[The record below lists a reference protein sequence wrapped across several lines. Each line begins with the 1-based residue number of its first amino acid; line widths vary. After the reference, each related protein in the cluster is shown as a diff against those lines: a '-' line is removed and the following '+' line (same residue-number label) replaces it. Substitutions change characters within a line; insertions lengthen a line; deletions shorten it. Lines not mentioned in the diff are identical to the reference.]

1 MIKTAQLGFAAAQH
15 YGKKHFAT
23 AVKSIKE
30 LKAKVTTPG
39 WVKSKSISIGSK
51 VEKHIKKHP
60 IKYTAGA
67 TAVASYGIFKEHKK
81 MKPKLIKAFGALPPG
96 DARYIAL
103 KKGGYITKQQH
114 RKNLLLWRDAGFPT
128 V

>member
-23 AVKSIKE
+23 AVKATKE

-51 VEKHIKKHP
+51 VEKHIGRHPKKY
-60 IKYTAGA
+60 IAGA
-67 TAVASYGIFKEHKK
+67 SALA
-81 MKPKLIKAFGALPPG
+81 GAG
-96 DARYIAL
+96 VYSKHQSL
-103 KKGGYITKQQH
+103 KKDGTHARLKKELKKKGYI
-114 RKNLLLWRDAGFPT
+114 
-128 V
+128 